1 MNFYLKIIF
10 LIFLLNVF
18 NQNYIT
24 ADEQAKIVLKVD
36 NEIITNLDIV
46 NEYKYLLVMN
56 ADFEKIEKKKGIKIA
71 QNSLIKEKIK
81 KKELENYFD
90 LNKEDKILD
99 NIITTFYKNLNL
111 NSIEELKNYLSS
123 YDIDYQDIRKKL
135 QIETMW
141 NQFIY
146 RRFNEQVKI
155 DINKLKKQII
165 NQKKNQNSYLL
176 SEILFKRDQKHD
188 VVKNSIIK
196 DGFKNTALIYSISD
210 TSKIGGKIGWVNEN
224 QLSKKILNILKNLKI
239 GEYSK
244 PIIISSGQLILK
256 IEDKKKIKI
265 NLDVDLELKKLVS
278 YERNKQLN
286 QISNLYFSKIKNNTM
301 INEY

>member
-146 RRFNEQVKI
+146 KRFIEQVKI

>member
-165 NQKKNQNSYLL
+165 N
-176 SEILFKRDQKHD
+176 
-188 VVKNSIIK
+188 
-196 DGFKNTALIYSISD
+196 
-210 TSKIGGKIGWVNEN
+210 
-224 QLSKKILNILKNLKI
+224 
-239 GEYSK
+239 
-244 PIIISSGQLILK
+244 
-256 IEDKKKIKI
+256 
-265 NLDVDLELKKLVS
+265 
-278 YERNKQLN
+278 
-286 QISNLYFSKIKNNTM
+286 
-301 INEY
+301 

>member
-1 MNFYLKIIF
+1 M
-10 LIFLLNVF
+10 
-18 NQNYIT
+18 
-24 ADEQAKIVLKVD
+24 
-36 NEIITNLDIV
+36 
-46 NEYKYLLVMN
+46 
-56 ADFEKIEKKKGIKIA
+56 
-71 QNSLIKEKIK
+71 
-81 KKELENYFD
+81 
-90 LNKEDKILD
+90 
-99 NIITTFYKNLNL
+99 
-111 NSIEELKNYLSS
+111 
-123 YDIDYQDIRKKL
+123 
-135 QIETMW
+135 
-141 NQFIY
+141 
-146 RRFNEQVKI
+146 
-155 DINKLKKQII
+155 
-165 NQKKNQNSYLL
+165 L